1 MLNRSLIFAAIAAVL
16 VSGCRTI
23 PEIPSQMTC
32 DDLDYLAEQAM
43 KSSRLPFFTT
53 QVKYPGDWRPYAPN
67 RWIQEGSRKQVRE
80 LRKDYLQMEILEV
93 GDNINDQTPYRVRV
107 LVNTCRDASKKPQ
120 GELLL
125 INYLKDAPGKFS
137 QKVPF
142 SFTGQEPQD
151 YLGRLVCGY
160 QKLPD
165 VDREQEMAQRW
176 LQCRQPKN

>member
-1 MLNRSLIFAAIAAVL
+1 
-16 VSGCRTI
+16 
-23 PEIPSQMTC
+23 MTC

-43 KSSRLPFFTT
+43 ESNRLPFFTT

-120 GELLL
+120 GELHL